1 MDDQPIDW
9 QSLRREL
16 EWEQSNRQEDTNLRR
31 LQQRA
36 RQYAALLPNA
46 QADEVATASVL
57 AFQLGRERYALDV
70 MLVRSVRT
78 AGRIT
83 AVPGVPYF
91 YPGVVNLRGQ
101 ITTVLDLR
109 GFFDVQQR
117 SPEPARELII
127 VQANALELAL
137 LAHHIEGVAQIPL
150 SHIEPLPDV
159 RYSRGVTSDGL
170 VLLDI
175 LSLFEDERLIVG
187 STQDRID

>member
-46 QADEVATASVL
+46 QVDEVATASVL

-78 AGRIT
+78 AGKIT

-101 ITTVLDLR
+101 ITTVLDLSA
-109 GFFDVQQR
+109 FFDVQ
-117 SPEPARELII
+117 SGAAEPARELIL

-137 LAHHIEGVAQIPL
+137 LAHHIEGVVQIPL
-150 SHIEPLPDV
+150 SQIEPLPDV
-159 RYSRGVTSDGL
+159 RYARGVTPDGI

-175 LSLFEDERLIVG
+175 LTVFEDERLIVG